1 MGEVH
6 RTGWGEP
13 SRQVDFFDLKGLVEA
28 TLEVLGV
35 EYSIEAGSHPALHPG
50 RSAKVVVE
58 GETVGVFGEI
68 HPDVTDAFD
77 IAHRVYVAELGLETL
92 LGKAAATTFTPIPRY
107 PAVHR
112 DIAFLAPAEVTAED
126 IERVITLHGGEL
138 LKEYRLFDVYQGA
151 QIPEGYRSLAYA
163 FVFQASDRTLK
174 EAEVENVLTS

>member
-1 MGEVH
+1 MVNLLELVARNERRQAASVQVFELGSVFVPQELPLTAQPEEKTTLGIALMGEVH

-28 TLEVLGV
+28 ALEVLGV

-58 GETVGVFGEI
+58 GETVGVLGEI

-92 LGKAAATTFTPIPRY
+92 LGKAAATTFTPIPALSR
-107 PAVHR
+107 
-112 DIAFLAPAEVTAED
+112 
-126 IERVITLHGGEL
+126 
-138 LKEYRLFDVYQGA
+138 GA
-151 QIPEGYRSLAYA
+151 S
-163 FVFQASDRTLK
+163 
-174 EAEVENVLTS
+174 